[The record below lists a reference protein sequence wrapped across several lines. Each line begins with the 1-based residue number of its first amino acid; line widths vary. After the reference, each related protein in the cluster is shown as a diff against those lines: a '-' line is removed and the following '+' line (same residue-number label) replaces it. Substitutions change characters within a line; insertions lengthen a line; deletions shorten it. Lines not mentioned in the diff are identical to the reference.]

1 MEKTIDPALYVE
13 QTSQVLDL
21 PIDPEY
27 YPSVVKNFA
36 SICAIAKLVT
46 EFPLP
51 DEIEAAP
58 LFEP

>member
-27 YPSVVKNFA
+27 YPGVVKNFA
-36 SICAIAKLVT
+36 TICAIAKLIT
-46 EFPLP
+46 FPLP
-51 DEIEAAP
+51 DSIEAAP
-58 LFEP
+58 VFEP